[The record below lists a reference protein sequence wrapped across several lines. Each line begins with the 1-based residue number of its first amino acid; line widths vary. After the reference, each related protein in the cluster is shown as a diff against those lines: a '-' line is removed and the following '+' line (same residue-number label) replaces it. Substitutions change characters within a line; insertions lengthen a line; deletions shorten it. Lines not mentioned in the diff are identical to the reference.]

1 MGSKGLTKI
10 LMERA
15 VIRRKAKHQANK
27 TSLLYPQ
34 ERSQGKSNFNQNT
47 TKNSNFPLW
56 SQWHKLLFFH
66 QLPPVH
72 LGLSRRGNTLLGQVI
87 STSLCLGFSANVMCF
102 PNLFLKFIVLQGLKT
117 LKQTFNHRK
126 LYWANVFSSGT
137 LVTYSEQ

>member
-15 VIRRKAKHQANK
+15 VIWRKAKHQANK
-27 TSLLYPQ
+27 TSLLCPQ

-56 SQWHKLLFFH
+56 SQWHKLLFFSSVASCSPWTF
-66 QLPPVH
+66 Q
-72 LGLSRRGNTLLGQVI
+72 RGNTLLGQVI
-87 STSLCLGFSANVMCF
+87 STSLHLGFSANVMCF

-137 LVTYSEQ
+137 LATYSEQ